1 MRKFSYINE
10 RYLKNQNKIIL
21 RKDETYQK
29 YLDIKRQI
37 NSIKRNINNKFN
49 FENFS
54 QENLQRLEIVS
65 LYKYLIIKH
74 YFSISKKLNQYLSIK
89 KHYLM
94 K

>member
-10 RYLKNQNKIIL
+10 RCLTNQNKIIL

-29 YLDIKRQI
+29 YLDIKREI

-54 QENLQRLEIVS
+54 QENLQPLEIVS
-65 LYKYLIIKH
+65 QKNII
-74 YFSISKKLNQYLSIK
+74 IEN
-89 KHYLM
+89 
-94 K
+94 

>member
-10 RYLKNQNKIIL
+10 RCLTNHNKIIL

-29 YLDIKRQI
+29 YLDIKREI

-54 QENLQRLEIVS
+54 EENLLPLEIVS
-65 LYKYLIIKH
+65 QKKIIIK
-74 YFSISKKLNQYLSIK
+74 N
-89 KHYLM
+89 
-94 K
+94 

>member
-10 RYLKNQNKIIL
+10 RCLMNHNKIIL

-29 YLDIKRQI
+29 YLDIKREI

-54 QENLQRLEIVS
+54 EENLLPLEIVS
-65 LYKYLIIKH
+65 QKNIIIK
-74 YFSISKKLNQYLSIK
+74 N
-89 KHYLM
+89 
-94 K
+94 

>member
-10 RYLKNQNKIIL
+10 RCLTNHNKIIL

-29 YLDIKRQI
+29 YLDIKREI

-54 QENLQRLEIVS
+54 QENLKPLEIVS
-65 LYKYLIIKH
+65 QKNIIIK
-74 YFSISKKLNQYLSIK
+74 N
-89 KHYLM
+89 
-94 K
+94 

>member
-10 RYLKNQNKIIL
+10 RCLTNHNKIIL

-29 YLDIKRQI
+29 YLDIKREI

-54 QENLQRLEIVS
+54 QENLQPLEIVS
-65 LYKYLIIKH
+65 QKNIIIK
-74 YFSISKKLNQYLSIK
+74 N
-89 KHYLM
+89 
-94 K
+94 